1 MSIRLHSGQVE
12 GIHGKTITVEVDAA
26 PGMQRFILVGLPD
39 KAVEEA
45 KERLTSA
52 VSNTACEPPHKRH
65 YRITIN
71 LSPADV
77 RKEGAWHDLAMTL
90 GYLLATRQIKFD
102 PSGKCFLG
110 ELGLDGSLKPLRGVL
125 AAIASAKQA
134 GITECFVP
142 LENALEAALIDG
154 VTVYGAPTLRAVID
168 HLEDRVPLLP
178 TTPEATRSRVKRTL
192 HGFEDIRGQ
201 ALAKRA
207 AEIAAAGLHHFGMHG
222 PPGTG
227 KTLIARAL
235 ADILPP
241 LSRDEALEVTII
253 HSIAGSADPA
263 QSGLAYE
270 RPFRSPHHTSSYA
283 AIVGGGAYPKPGELT
298 LAHRGVLF
306 LDEFSEFEG
315 RVLESLRE
323 PLEDREITVSR
334 VQRTEKFPSDILLV
348 AAMNLCPC
356 GKRGTKDPCAC
367 GPAQLA
373 RYARKLSGP
382 IVDRIDL
389 WAMVPH
395 VDYETLQSTRAEESS
410 NIIRER
416 VTRAWELQQ
425 ERLRGTPYRSNS
437 GIGVRDIDRLITLSA
452 DARKS
457 IERASTTLQLS
468 PRAFHKLMKVS
479 RTIADLDVSRLVE
492 DAHILKAIQFRPRS
506 GFS

>member
-1 MSIRLHSGQVE
+1 MSTRVHSGQVE
-12 GIHGKTITVEVDAA
+12 GIRGQSITIEVDAA

-52 VSNTACEPPHKRH
+52 VRNAECEPPHKRN

-90 GYLLATRQIKFD
+90 GYLLGTRQIHFD
-102 PSGKCFLG
+102 PAGKCFLG
-110 ELGLDGSLKPLRGVL
+110 ELGLDGTLKPLHGVL
-125 AAIASAKQA
+125 AVVHEAKRG
-134 GITECFVP
+134 GILECFVP
-142 LENALEAALIDG
+142 LENADEAALIDG
-154 VTVYGAPTLRAVID
+154 VTIYGASTLTAVIN
-168 HLEDRVPLLP
+168 HLEGRALITP
-178 TTPEATRSRVKRTL
+178 TTRREQHETERRTL

-207 AEIAAAGLHHFGMHG
+207 AEIAAAGLHHMGMHG

-241 LSRDEALEVTII
+241 LSHDDALEVTII
-253 HSIAGSADPA
+253 HSIAGSKNPSDT
-263 QSGLAYE
+263 GLIYN

-356 GKRGTKDPCAC
+356 GKQGTQDPCAC

-395 VDYETLQSTRAEESS
+395 VDYDTLQSSEKEESS
-410 NIIRER
+410 TSIRER
-416 VTRAWELQQ
+416 VTRAWQKQQ
-425 ERLRGTPYRSNS
+425 QRLRGTPYRANS
-437 GIGVRDIDRLITLSA
+437 AIGVRDIERLIVLDDGARATL
-452 DARKS
+452 
-457 IERASTTLQLS
+457 ERAAKSLQLS

-479 RTIADLDVSRLVE
+479 RTIADLA
-492 DAHILKAIQFRPRS
+492 DAEKVGEGHVLEALQFRPRKS
-506 GFS
+506 V

>member
-1 MSIRLHSGQVE
+1 MSTRVHSGQVE
-12 GIHGKTITVEVDAA
+12 GIRGQLITVEVDAA

-52 VSNTACEPPHKRH
+52 VRNAECEPPHKRH

-77 RKEGAWHDLAMTL
+77 RKEGAWHDLAITL
-90 GYLLATRQIKFD
+90 GYLLGTRQIQFD
-102 PSGKCFLG
+102 PAGKCFLG
-110 ELGLDGSLKPLRGVL
+110 ELGLDGALKPLRGVL
-125 AAIASAKQA
+125 AVVREAKRA
-134 GITECFVP
+134 GLLECFVP
-142 LENALEAALIDG
+142 LENAEEASLIEG
-154 VTVYGAPTLRAVID
+154 VLVYGAPTLKSVID
-168 HLEDRVPLLP
+168 HLEGRAILEP
-178 TTPEATRSRVKRTL
+178 TTHTGSSVREKRSL

-207 AEIAAAGLHHFGMHG
+207 AEIAAAGLHHLGMHG

-241 LSRDEALEVTII
+241 LSHDDALEVTVI
-253 HSIAGSADPA
+253 HSIAGSTDPSE
-263 QSGLAYE
+263 SGLMRE

-356 GKRGTKDPCAC
+356 GKQGTKDPCAC

-395 VDYETLQSTRAEESS
+395 VDYDTLRSTEKEESS
-410 NIIRER
+410 LTIRER
-416 VTRAWELQQ
+416 VARAWHKQQ

-437 GIGVRDIDRLITLSA
+437 AIGVRDIDRLIALDEGARATL
-452 DARKS
+452 
-457 IERASTTLQLS
+457 ERAAKSLQLS

-479 RTIADLDVSRLVE
+479 RTIGDLADSEQVGE
-492 DAHILKAIQFRPRS
+492 AHVLEAIQFRPRHS
-506 GFS
+506 V